1 MWDMASLKRSKA
13 TRRLSA
19 TATGLIA
26 LFITTSVAADAYLDA
41 LKAEAR
47 SEKQLTL
54 PKPADAD
61 RANLRTDDQ
70 VQMEDW
76 LKQEFIGTYAFY
88 QKLSD
93 SKKSAIHRL
102 YRAGAPIEELRTRIN
117 ELLKQ

>member
-1 MWDMASLKRSKA
+1 
-13 TRRLSA
+13 
-19 TATGLIA
+19 
-26 LFITTSVAADAYLDA
+26 
-41 LKAEAR
+41 
-47 SEKQLTL
+47 
-54 PKPADAD
+54 
-61 RANLRTDDQ
+61 
-70 VQMEDW
+70 MEDW